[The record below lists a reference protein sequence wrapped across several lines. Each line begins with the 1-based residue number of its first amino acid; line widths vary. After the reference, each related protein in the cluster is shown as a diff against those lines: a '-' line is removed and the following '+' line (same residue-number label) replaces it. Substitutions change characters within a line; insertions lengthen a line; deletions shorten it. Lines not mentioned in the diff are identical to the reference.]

1 MVVRRSMKHL
11 AMWVGAALAGSV
23 SLSASAAEF
32 RVDRLGDLHVLTPGD
47 GFCRAVLIIGEP
59 KCTLRAAIEEAN
71 ALPGD
76 DVIVVAEATYVL
88 TLGQLLITQSVDILG
103 EGMPVIDANHSS
115 RVFDVTE
122 LRTEVQVLF
131 RSLTIRNGEMTV
143 AGHGGAGLVVRSGA
157 HVELN
162 RCRVEHNEAIG
173 GGAGIWNEGYLRVFR
188 SSIRDNTNTD
198 DGLGGG
204 ANARGGGILN
214 GVGAELFVEESAV
227 VRNFAIRAGGIFN
240 DHYASIR
247 DSTISG
253 NAALN
258 YGAGIHNTSDGTMHI
273 ERCTIT
279 ANEVTFGLGED
290 AYAGGGGIANHGV
303 LTLYTSIVAE
313 NVDPGDNPSFPYSPD
328 CANFDGATITSL
340 GHNLIGD
347 TRGCSYIG
355 GLHDLVGGARGVLDP
370 ELGPLSIVGASGTE
384 QRVPLTGSPVLHA
397 GPRCLLPSVP
407 SSPIPSCHLVDQRGY
422 VRANGTPAEIDIG
435 AYEVDGTP
443 PPFIVP

>member
-32 RVDRLGDLHVLTPGD
+32 RVDRLGDLHDLTPGD

-173 GGAGIWNEGYLRVFR
+173 GGAGIWATCASSGRR
-188 SSIRDNTNTD
+188 SATTRTPTM
-198 DGLGGG
+198 
-204 ANARGGGILN
+204 
-214 GVGAELFVEESAV
+214 VSAV
-227 VRNFAIRAGGIFN
+227 APTPAAV
-240 DHYASIR
+240 AS
-247 DSTISG
+247 S
-253 NAALN
+253 
-258 YGAGIHNTSDGTMHI
+258 M
-273 ERCTIT
+273 
-279 ANEVTFGLGED
+279 
-290 AYAGGGGIANHGV
+290 
-303 LTLYTSIVAE
+303 
-313 NVDPGDNPSFPYSPD
+313 
-328 CANFDGATITSL
+328 
-340 GHNLIGD
+340 
-347 TRGCSYIG
+347 
-355 GLHDLVGGARGVLDP
+355 
-370 ELGPLSIVGASGTE
+370 ASG
-384 QRVPLTGSPVLHA
+384 
-397 GPRCLLPSVP
+397 
-407 SSPIPSCHLVDQRGY
+407 PSCSSK
-422 VRANGTPAEIDIG
+422 RAPS
-435 AYEVDGTP
+435 
-443 PPFIVP
+443 